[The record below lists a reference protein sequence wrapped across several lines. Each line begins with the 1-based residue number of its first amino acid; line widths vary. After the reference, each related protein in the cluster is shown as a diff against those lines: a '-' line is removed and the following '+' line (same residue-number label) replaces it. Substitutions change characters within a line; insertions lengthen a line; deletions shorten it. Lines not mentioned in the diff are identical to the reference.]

1 MSVELLRVDSI
12 TKVFGGGII
21 ANQDISL
28 TIMQGEIHGIVGEN
42 GAGKS
47 TLMKILYGMESP
59 TSGAIYLENELLE
72 LRSSRDAIEKGI
84 GMVHQHFMLIEELSG
99 WENFRLGLEGKPFII
114 KRQDD
119 LDELREADKK
129 YQFNIDGSLLVRDM
143 SVGMKQKLEILKIL
157 HRGVKLLILDEPTAV
172 LTPQE
177 TDELFARLIDL
188 KKQGVTIVFISHKL
202 NEIRQICDRITIL
215 RDGRN
220 MGTYPVG
227 GLSNEKISELMVGR
241 QISQTTDKPFQEPGD
256 IIIQAKDLKQADV
269 YGVDKLANVD
279 LTLRSGEILGVAG
292 VDGNGQDELFNVLTG
307 QAKDYVGKIQFEGT
321 DIHSKTI
328 QQLNDKGLAKVP
340 ADRMKDGVCK
350 ELTIWEN
357 LFSPRIK
364 GFTGKF
370 GALKQKAIDE
380 EAQKLI
386 RDFQIKAKGPSQT
399 VQTLSGGNIQKV
411 VVAREF
417 STDVHA
423 LILNEPTRGIDV
435 GAISFIHQRILEMR
449 EKGTAILLIS
459 SDLGELLNLSDRII
473 VMYKGEVV
481 ARFNHQESPV
491 TEQELGLYM
500 LGLKKM
506 ETKES

>member
-1 MSVELLRVDSI
+1 VGVELLRVDSI
-12 TKVFGGGII
+12 TKVFDGGII

-28 TIMQGEIHGIVGEN
+28 TILQGEIHGIVGEN

-47 TLMKILYGMESP
+47 TLMKILYGMENP
-59 TSGAIYLENELLE
+59 TSGAIYLENERLE
-72 LRSSRDAIEKGI
+72 LRTSRDAIEKGI

-99 WENFRLGLEGKPFII
+99 WENFRLGLEGKPFLIH
-114 KRQDD
+114 RQDD
-119 LDELREADKK
+119 LNELREADKK
-129 YQFNIDGSLLVRDM
+129 YQLNVDGSLLVRDM

-177 TDELFARLIDL
+177 TDELFARLSDL

-241 QISQTTDKPFQEPGD
+241 EVSQTIDKPFQEPGD
-256 IIIQAKDLKQADV
+256 VVIHAENLKQADV
-269 YGVDKLANVD
+269 HGVEKLVNVD
-279 LTLRSGEILGVAG
+279 ITLRAGEILGIAG
-292 VDGNGQDELFNVLTG
+292 VDGNGQNELFNVLTG
-307 QAKDYVGKIQFEGT
+307 QAKDYVGQIFFEG
-321 DIHSKTI
+321 DDVHHISI
-328 QQLNDKGLAKVP
+328 NQLNKLGLSKVP

-364 GFTGKF
+364 NFTSKF
-370 GALKQKAIDE
+370 GALKQKKIDE
-380 EAQKLI
+380 EARKLI
-386 RDFQIKAKGPSQT
+386 NDFQIKANAPSQR

-449 EKGTAILLIS
+449 EKGSAILLIS
-459 SDLGELLNLSDRII
+459 SDLGELLSLSDRII

-506 ETKES
+506 ESMES